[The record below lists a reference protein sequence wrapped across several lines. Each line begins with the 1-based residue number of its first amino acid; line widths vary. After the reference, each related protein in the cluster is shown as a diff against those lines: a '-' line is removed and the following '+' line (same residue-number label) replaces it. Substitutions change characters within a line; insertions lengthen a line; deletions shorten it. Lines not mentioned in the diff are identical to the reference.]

1 LDKSRIGGVARY
13 PVLYGFDC
21 SFAADLG
28 RDEIRFAHS
37 ERNTVG
43 HRRRDVEVFSDAG
56 GLHFVSDFTEIFFVI
71 HNKYSP
77 VKGQKRARFAAA
89 KNTPLIA
96 EIIIKARGKKVNGF
110 EQD

>member
-1 LDKSRIGGVARY
+1 
-13 PVLYGFDC
+13 
-21 SFAADLG
+21 
-28 RDEIRFAHS
+28 
-37 ERNTVG
+37 
-43 HRRRDVEVFSDAG
+43 
-56 GLHFVSDFTEIFFVI
+56 
-71 HNKYSP
+71 